1 MPDQVIYHIT
11 TRSAWEAAQQ
21 AGVYRPES
29 LATQG
34 FIHLSTADQ
43 VYRVANAVY
52 RGTPDLLLLSIQ
64 AAGLGDAL
72 RYESPDLSLPTQ
84 TADAELFPHLYSA
97 LPLSAVVGV
106 QPLVPQA
113 DGSFSAD

>member
-1 MPDQVIYHIT
+1 MAEAYLYHIT
-11 TRSAWEAAQQ
+11 TGSAWQAARSE
-21 AGVYRPES
+21 GVYRAES

-43 VYRVANAVY
+43 VYRVVNAIY
-52 RGTPDLLLLSIQ
+52 RGVPDLLLLTIQ

-72 RYESPDLSLPTQ
+72 RYEAPDPTLPTQ

-97 LPLSAVVGV
+97 LPLSAVVAV
-106 QPLVPQA
+106 QALIPKA
-113 DGSFSAD
+113 DGSFSTD